1 MGMYAWAGRDGRTR
15 ATKSIATTWTASRRW
30 INARAISSVF
40 VLAGC
45 VAVCTGCGGSGSE
58 TPSDNSG
65 SGGPPVGARDDRAV
79 FFDAVSAKLLSYD
92 GTNPDQEDQDLLTFL
107 QASPEVIDSGI
118 SSSGG
123 VWAILSDGR
132 PFVIA
137 NNIDRSESLAVSSLS
152 SMGHRATALDARKKP
167 EGLPTTGNVVLGTG
181 FGSYF
186 DAATSEVSDLFVAQ
200 NYSPA
205 SDGASVEALKLQSN
219 TGVVYLTTHGALA
232 PIRRGGAPVFIAWTS
247 TPRAPDGSSD
257 ALYAA
262 DLNDGSL
269 TYFTALTFNGDPSHP
284 ALGASVHYGITSK
297 FVAKYW
303 TGKFNSNSLVFI
315 SACHSADPLS
325 LEFELAALNAGASLY
340 LGWSDTMVIPQAVV
354 SGAYLFDRLLGT
366 NAVDPM
372 ETPPQRAFSW
382 APVLAD
388 MATHKRSNMDQTLDT
403 TFSARKG
410 VTAKLMPLTL
420 GGQFAQLAPSIESL
434 TVDEQ
439 NDELIVNGYFGD
451 PQGDVW
457 MNGSPMTIK
466 TWTSTQI
473 HCALMRSGSDASG
486 DVQVIAANPRQSS
499 NVVQLTEWSGSLTAT
514 YKGKGSLQMLWT
526 FNVHFRADVHDRR
539 LAPHQAPVMPLADW
553 IDALDTNGS
562 FSFSGSYVDP
572 AGAYREEWSGSGSLP
587 SYVTPPPGTSGSP
600 TTSVVVQGSFDSNHN
615 WSMSANATALSALM
629 DHVITYGPGSVVTS
643 DTTEAK
649 NAGWL
654 SVGDMNGNP
663 NVAVASKSYD
673 VPGGTVTNNLNGE
686 GSTTLTWTAMAAKR
700 PPDTNPC
707 PDPVDPSSPRI
718 CVAPG
723 R

>member
-1 MGMYAWAGRDGRTR
+1 MGTYAWARPDDRTR
-15 ATKSIATTWTASRRW
+15 AITSIATTWTGLRRW
-30 INARAISSVF
+30 ITARAISSVF
-40 VLAGC
+40 ALAGC
-45 VAVCTGCGGSGSE
+45 VAVCTGCGGSGGG
-58 TPSDNSG
+58 TPSDSNG
-65 SGGPPVGARDDRAV
+65 SSGPPVAASDDRAA
-79 FFDAVSAKLLSYD
+79 FFGAVSAKLLSYD
-92 GTNPDQEDQDLLTFL
+92 GTNPDEENQDLLNLL

-132 PFVIA
+132 PFVVA
-137 NNIDRSESLAVSSLS
+137 NNVDRTETLAVSSLPS
-152 SMGHRATALDARKKP
+152 PGYRATALDAREKP
-167 EGLPTTGNVVLGTG
+167 EGLPTTDNVVLGTG

-205 SDGASVEALKLQSN
+205 SDGASVEALKLQGN

-232 PIRRGGAPVFIAWTS
+232 PIRRGGEPVFIAWTS

-257 ALYAA
+257 ALYAE

-297 FVAKYW
+297 FVTKYW

-315 SACHSADPLS
+315 SACHSADPLA
-325 LEFELAALNAGASLY
+325 LEFEFAVLNAGASLY

-382 APVLAD
+382 APVMAD
-388 MATHKRSNMDQTLDT
+388 MATHKRSNSDQMLDT

-410 VTAKLMPLTL
+410 ATAKLMPLTL

-434 TVDEQ
+434 AVDEQ

-451 PQGDVW
+451 LQGDVW
-457 MNGSPMTIK
+457 MNGSPMTVK

-473 HCALMRSGSDASG
+473 HCALMRSGADASG

-499 NVVQLTEWSGSLTAT
+499 NVVQLTEWSGALTAT

-539 LAPHQAPVMPLADW
+539 LAPHEAPVMPLADW
-553 IDALDTNGS
+553 IDALDTDGS
-562 FSFSGSYVDP
+562 FSFSGNYVDP
-572 AGAYREEWSGSGSLP
+572 GGAYREEWSGSGSLP
-587 SYVTPPPGTSGSP
+587 SYVTLPPGTPGSP

-615 WSMSANATALSALM
+615 WSMSANATAVSALM
-629 DHVITYGPGSVVTS
+629 DHVITYGSGGVVTS
-643 DTTEAK
+643 DTTQAQ

-663 NVAVASKSYD
+663 DVAVASKSYD
-673 VPGGTVTNNLNGE
+673 VPGGMVTNNLTAD
-686 GSTTLTWTAMAAKR
+686 GSMTLTWTAMAAKR

-718 CVAPG
+718 CVAAG
-723 R
+723 H